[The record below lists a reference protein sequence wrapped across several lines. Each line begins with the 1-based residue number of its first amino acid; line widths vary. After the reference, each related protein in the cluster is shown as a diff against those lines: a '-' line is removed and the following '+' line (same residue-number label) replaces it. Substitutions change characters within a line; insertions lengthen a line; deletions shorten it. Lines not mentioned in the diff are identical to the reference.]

1 VVISSS
7 SSSTKEVSVFLV
19 YVLLIDAYFGVLHD
33 EEPLNIYD
41 PSLTTTLGTQT
52 TIEATPI
59 DRLRPTGVKATCD
72 LDPRTKKV
80 RNMLKEAMQER
91 FYKRYHPLWA
101 YKKKGNKRGQTPE
114 YHFSYLIDMQALLHP
129 VLSNGKLVEKMIMSF
144 NDVTLEDKECFC
156 ESIKSHLWGTIER
169 LVEQVAF
176 RKLTDGN
183 EDVTETMLH
192 QFLWYRN
199 EKGSEWNKIQR

>member
-52 TIEATPI
+52 TIEATSL
-59 DRLRPTGVKATCD
+59 DRLRPTSVRATHD

-80 RNMLKEAMQER
+80 WNMLKEAMQER
-91 FYKRYHPLWA
+91 FYK
-101 YKKKGNKRGQTPE
+101 
-114 YHFSYLIDMQALLHP
+114 
-129 VLSNGKLVEKMIMSF
+129 
-144 NDVTLEDKECFC
+144 
-156 ESIKSHLWGTIER
+156 
-169 LVEQVAF
+169 
-176 RKLTDGN
+176 
-183 EDVTETMLH
+183 
-192 QFLWYRN
+192 
-199 EKGSEWNKIQR
+199 

>member
-1 VVISSS
+1 MGSCFEEGVAIKMTK
-7 SSSTKEVSVFLV
+7 SST
-19 YVLLIDAYFGVLHD
+19 YNATQHLLNKHNIQASKSEAHQRNVALLNQQMIDAYFGVLHD

-91 FYKRYHPLWA
+91 FYKRYHPLRA

-129 VLSNGKLVEKMIMSF
+129 VLSNGKLIEKMIMSF

-169 LVEQVAF
+169 LVE
-176 RKLTDGN
+176 
-183 EDVTETMLH
+183 
-192 QFLWYRN
+192 
-199 EKGSEWNKIQR
+199 